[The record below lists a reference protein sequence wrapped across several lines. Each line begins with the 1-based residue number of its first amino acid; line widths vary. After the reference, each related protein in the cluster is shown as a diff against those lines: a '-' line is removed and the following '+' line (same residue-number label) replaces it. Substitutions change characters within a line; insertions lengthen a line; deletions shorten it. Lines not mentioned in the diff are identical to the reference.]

1 MFDPPKGWKTVDEAD
16 WPSLT
21 WQMVWI
27 NDSNTTALNA
37 FVVDAIPAGT
47 QYIANSLTC
56 TGQGAT
62 VVHACTYNAAQQR
75 IEVTADI
82 APDPGATD
90 ETQAANELVIRFR
103 TTVRTQSDQIR
114 NQGEAFWDEN
124 GDGVVNSA
132 DANVAQHRPVYTD
145 DPAQPGA
152 ADPTVAQRPALPQT
166 GFAPGRTTWV
176 GVRPAHLP
184 YAQLGSIWLE
194 IPRLGVR
201 RPILGVPQGANLAW
215 LHDVGWLWNSPFPG
229 WAGNSVLTAHNYT
242 ADGLPGPFVGLRRLR
257 WNDVIRVHAFGLV
270 YEFRV
275 RRHEF
280 VTPTATW
287 PIENVH
293 DGYAWLTLITCAS
306 WDESHQRYRQRE
318 VVRAVLMRWWAEGT
332 RDR

>member
-1 MFDPPKGWKTVDEAD
+1 
-16 WPSLT
+16 
-21 WQMVWI
+21 MVWI

-166 GFAPGRTTWV
+166 GFTPNKQTILPPMPADYRYPYV
-176 GVRPAHLP
+176 GSL
-184 YAQLGSIWLE
+184 WLE
-194 IPRLGVR
+194 IPRLGLSA
-201 RPILGVPQGANLAW
+201 PIVGVPKHNGQW
-215 LHDVGWLWNSPFPG
+215 DVTWLWNQAGWLEGTAFPT
-229 WAGNSVLTAHNYT
+229 WDGNTVLTGHVYLPN
-242 ADGLPGPFVGLRRLR
+242 GKPGPFVNIHDLHWGDIVIIHAWGKRFVYFVENTALVAPDDLRVLKHKEGDWITLLTCRGYEPSRDTYR
-257 WNDVIRVHAFGLV
+257 WRYVVQAKRIYWTNEL
-270 YEFRV
+270 
-275 RRHEF
+275 
-280 VTPTATW
+280 
-287 PIENVH
+287 
-293 DGYAWLTLITCAS
+293 
-306 WDESHQRYRQRE
+306 QRP
-318 VVRAVLMRWWAEGT
+318 LH
-332 RDR
+332 